1 MKKRISLLLA
11 ASLLSG
17 AFVMGA
23 CNQKSEPVK
32 STMDEAKVSPVAF
45 ETKDGL
51 YVHALSGSDDTQAW
65 HLWQSV
71 HDEEF
76 KTAKPYEKY
85 FFLPTSADEKSVDIY
100 NGYAEPVTV
109 NGVEIPSGATEAV
122 SYTVSEPYDVKV
134 KDETFSLRFM
144 KSNAE
149 AAVFINNSDADG
161 KGTDL
166 MTYLNDEDEN
176 YDKHLTA
183 TATGAILDSDGN
195 IDNTPIKKIKG
206 RGNTSWEK
214 PKKSYNVNYES
225 AVSVAGIKEG
235 KKFCLVAN
243 YQDDSLSRN
252 RILYDLS
259 DAVGMPYASDSR
271 YVDLYVN
278 GFYWGSYQMCEKIDG
293 GKNSLVGDIEAEGY
307 LDANGK
313 VKQDFPFL
321 CEVDPGA
328 DYLTDYF
335 TSTNSGKLSIKYP
348 EVAKEEP
355 GYNEVKDYVAEKYD
369 AFYEAAGSDK
379 NELSALADI
388 DSMAK
393 LYLVNELGKNWD
405 SGVSSVFFV
414 YKPDESGRYKFYA
427 SPVWDFDNTLGNA
440 KGVESELNGL
450 EVEDYEDYTG
460 WWCEHKGGF
469 GNIVNRL
476 SQNPE
481 VKAAAKRIWFEEFVP
496 AIQHFSGEKN
506 SEEINREFYSADT
519 YYDLI
524 HDSAEMNY
532 TSGWLLKTG
541 KWIADHDSLTKAR
554 FDEQTRK
561 MVTES
566 TAAKYQANFTDMF
579 HYCNDWLTSRAAW
592 LSQEFSKQ

>member
-183 TATGAILDSDGN
+183 TATGAILDSDG
-195 IDNTPIKKIKG
+195 IMRVLFRSRESRREKSSALSPII
-206 RGNTSWEK
+206 RTIPFPATAYCTTSPMLSECRMPRIHAMSTYTSTASTGARTRCAK
-214 PKKSYNVNYES
+214 RST
-225 AVSVAGIKEG
+225 AV
-235 KKFCLVAN
+235 
-243 YQDDSLSRN
+243 
-252 RILYDLS
+252 RILLS
-259 DAVGMPYASDSR
+259 EISKR
-271 YVDLYVN
+271 R
-278 GFYWGSYQMCEKIDG
+278 IT
-293 GKNSLVGDIEAEGY
+293 
-307 LDANGK
+307 
-313 VKQDFPFL
+313 
-321 CEVDPGA
+321 
-328 DYLTDYF
+328 LTR
-335 TSTNSGKLSIKYP
+335 T
-348 EVAKEEP
+348 V
-355 GYNEVKDYVAEKYD
+355 
-369 AFYEAAGSDK
+369 
-379 NELSALADI
+379 
-388 DSMAK
+388 
-393 LYLVNELGKNWD
+393 
-405 SGVSSVFFV
+405 
-414 YKPDESGRYKFYA
+414 R
-427 SPVWDFDNTLGNA
+427 
-440 KGVESELNGL
+440 
-450 EVEDYEDYTG
+450 
-460 WWCEHKGGF
+460 
-469 GNIVNRL
+469 
-476 SQNPE
+476 
-481 VKAAAKRIWFEEFVP
+481 
-496 AIQHFSGEKN
+496 
-506 SEEINREFYSADT
+506 
-519 YYDLI
+519 
-524 HDSAEMNY
+524 
-532 TSGWLLKTG
+532 
-541 KWIADHDSLTKAR
+541 
-554 FDEQTRK
+554 
-561 MVTES
+561 
-566 TAAKYQANFTDMF
+566 
-579 HYCNDWLTSRAAW
+579 
-592 LSQEFSKQ
+592 

>member
-134 KDETFSLRFM
+134 KDEPFSLRFM

-235 KKFCLVAN
+235 KSSA
-243 YQDDSLSRN
+243 LSPIIRTIPFPATAYCTTSPMLSECRMPRIHAMSTYTSTASTGARTRCAKRSTAV
-252 RILYDLS
+252 RILLS
-259 DAVGMPYASDSR
+259 EISKR
-271 YVDLYVN
+271 R
-278 GFYWGSYQMCEKIDG
+278 IT
-293 GKNSLVGDIEAEGY
+293 
-307 LDANGK
+307 
-313 VKQDFPFL
+313 
-321 CEVDPGA
+321 
-328 DYLTDYF
+328 LTR
-335 TSTNSGKLSIKYP
+335 T
-348 EVAKEEP
+348 V
-355 GYNEVKDYVAEKYD
+355 
-369 AFYEAAGSDK
+369 
-379 NELSALADI
+379 
-388 DSMAK
+388 
-393 LYLVNELGKNWD
+393 
-405 SGVSSVFFV
+405 
-414 YKPDESGRYKFYA
+414 R
-427 SPVWDFDNTLGNA
+427 
-440 KGVESELNGL
+440 
-450 EVEDYEDYTG
+450 
-460 WWCEHKGGF
+460 
-469 GNIVNRL
+469 
-476 SQNPE
+476 
-481 VKAAAKRIWFEEFVP
+481 
-496 AIQHFSGEKN
+496 
-506 SEEINREFYSADT
+506 
-519 YYDLI
+519 
-524 HDSAEMNY
+524 
-532 TSGWLLKTG
+532 
-541 KWIADHDSLTKAR
+541 
-554 FDEQTRK
+554 
-561 MVTES
+561 
-566 TAAKYQANFTDMF
+566 
-579 HYCNDWLTSRAAW
+579 
-592 LSQEFSKQ
+592 